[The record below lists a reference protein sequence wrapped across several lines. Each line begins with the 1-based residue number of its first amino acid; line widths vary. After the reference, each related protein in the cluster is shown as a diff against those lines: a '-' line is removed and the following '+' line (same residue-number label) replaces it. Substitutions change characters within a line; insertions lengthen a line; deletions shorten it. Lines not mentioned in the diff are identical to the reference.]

1 VGDVFDLADG
11 RAQPAAIQAVLV
23 EISANGGEVA
33 LSRFV
38 MTSVARG
45 PRIMMLDVAQI
56 FLRFF
61 DDAMGAIPIA
71 VLRLGWNPTGE
82 KQAGQS

>member
-11 RAQPAAIQAVLV
+11 RVQVAAIQAVLV
-23 EISANGGEVA
+23 EIPANGCEVA
-33 LSRFV
+33 LGRFV
-38 MTSVARG
+38 MNSVSRG
-45 PRIMMLDVAQI
+45 PHIMMLDVVQI
-56 FLRFF
+56 FLRFC
-61 DDAMGAIPIA
+61 DNAMGAIPIA